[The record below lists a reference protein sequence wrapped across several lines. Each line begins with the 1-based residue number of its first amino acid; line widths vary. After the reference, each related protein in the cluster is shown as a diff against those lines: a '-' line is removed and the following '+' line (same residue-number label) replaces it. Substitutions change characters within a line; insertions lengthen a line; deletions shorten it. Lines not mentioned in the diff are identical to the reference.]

1 MTTNASPKDM
11 RTWIEELEAAGELIR
26 VDKPVDPLTEMG
38 SLLYQSREKA
48 VFFEKLPHGWRSLG
62 QAPASDAPCCW
73 YRRGGRMPDV
83 GRPQCHR
90 LQIKGPNKSGILL
103 YPRHSWKNYVKY
115 QARNEPMPV
124 AIFIGHYPLYYAA
137 AATTAAYGL
146 DEFEIA
152 GGYLG
157 EAVRLVKCE
166 TVDLE
171 VPADAEIV
179 LEGHIPP
186 HYREDEG
193 PFSEFQDYYVTG
205 TGKNPIV
212 EYQYMTRRHDAIFKN
227 LQNGSEMEGCVFHKV
242 PMSAAIYRRLKDV
255 GGGADLHNVMA
266 LPGIFGLVVQ
276 MTARTYGDAKNVL
289 MAALSSPYQHPK
301 IVMAVDSDVDI
312 FNPAELLWAL
322 STRVNPQTDVVI
334 IPGTHNHA
342 MDASLPELGAPG
354 TPLWQ
359 RFGSKMLIDATIPP
373 PADAGARASHTEI
386 CDAVRLYVG
395 CESPLDRW
403 KMSRHVRPLR
413 SRRSPSRYH
422 KADPRRRASSEHP
435 DGFRSNI
442 GPKVGMKPGTGQQV
456 DGAAKKISD
465 IALDAKK
472 FHEIKLF
479 RVVID
484 EEIDIARRPR
494 LAPRGRAEQV
504 KAGHGEAA
512 DVVSVPA
519 QQSDGFVAGHT

>member
-1 MTTNASPKDM
+1 MTANAPPRDM

-26 VDKPVDPLTEMG
+26 VDKPVDPLTQMG

-48 VFFEKLPHGWRSLG
+48 LFFEMLPHGWRSLG
-62 QAPASDAPCCW
+62 QAPANVRHAAIAFGTTLDKLVPTVAERMGNNIAPVMVADGPVKEVKFKQGEFDLTELPVHVAGQ
-73 YRRGGRMPDV
+73 RDGGPVIGSGLVVTKDPDTGQRNV
-83 GRPQCHR
+83 SFHR

-205 TGKNPIV
+205 TGKNPVV
-212 EYQYMTRRHDAIFKN
+212 EYQFMSRRHDAIFKN
-227 LQNGSEMEGCVFHKV
+227 LQNGSEMEGCVFHKI

-289 MAALSSPYQHPK
+289 MAALSSPYQYPK
-301 IVMAVDSDVDI
+301 IAIAVDTDVDI

-322 STRVNPQTDVVI
+322 STRVNPQNDVVI

-373 PADAGARASHTEI
+373 PADADARAMFERI
-386 CDAVRLYVG
+386 
-395 CESPLDRW
+395 
-403 KMSRHVRPLR
+403 
-413 SRRSPSRYH
+413 
-422 KADPRRRASSEHP
+422 
-435 DGFRSNI
+435 
-442 GPKVGMKPGTGQQV
+442 
-456 DGAAKKISD
+456 
-465 IALDAKK
+465 
-472 FHEIKLF
+472 
-479 RVVID
+479 
-484 EEIDIARRPR
+484 RPR
-494 LAPRGRAEQV
+494 NPQLRLEDFAAESSLALVHALSPMFFGSKLLER
-504 KAGHGEAA
+504 
-512 DVVSVPA
+512 
-519 QQSDGFVAGHT
+519 

>member
-1 MTTNASPKDM
+1 MTMNASPKDM
-11 RTWIEELEAAGELIR
+11 RTWIEELEATGELIR

-62 QAPASDAPCCW
+62 QAPANVRHAAIAFGTTLDKLVPTVAERMGNNIAPEMVADGPVKEVKLKQDEFDLTQLPVHVAGQRDGGPVIGSGLVVTKDPETG
-73 YRRGGRMPDV
+73 RRNV
-83 GRPQCHR
+83 SFHR

-103 YPRHSWKNYVKY
+103 YPRHSWRNYVKY

-227 LQNGSEMEGCVFHKV
+227 LQNGSEMEGCVFHKI

-301 IVMAVDSDVDI
+301 IAMAVDSDVDI
-312 FNPAELLWAL
+312 FNPAELLWAF
-322 STRVNPQTDVVI
+322 STRVNPQNDVVI

-373 PADAGARASHTEI
+373 PADAGARAMFERIRPHNPQLRLEDFAAEGSL
-386 CDAVRLYVG
+386 ALVRAL
-395 CESPLDRW
+395 SP
-403 KMSRHVRPLR
+403 MFFGS
-413 SRRSPSRYH
+413 
-422 KADPRRRASSEHP
+422 
-435 DGFRSNI
+435 
-442 GPKVGMKPGTGQQV
+442 
-456 DGAAKKISD
+456 
-465 IALDAKK
+465 
-472 FHEIKLF
+472 KLL
-479 RVVID
+479 
-484 EEIDIARRPR
+484 E
-494 LAPRGRAEQV
+494 G
-504 KAGHGEAA
+504 
-512 DVVSVPA
+512 
-519 QQSDGFVAGHT
+519 

>member
-1 MTTNASPKDM
+1 MTLNTPPKDM
-11 RTWIEELEAAGELIR
+11 RTWIAELESAGELIR
-26 VDKPVDPLTEMG
+26 IDKPVDPLTQMG
-38 SLLYQSREKA
+38 ALLYQSREKA

-62 QAPASDAPCCW
+62 QAPANISHAAIAFGTSLDKLVPTVAERMGNNIAPVMVADGPVKELKFKQGEFDLTELPVHVAGQ
-73 YRRGGRMPDV
+73 RDGGPVIGSGLVVTKDPDTGSRNV
-83 GRPQCHR
+83 SFHR

-227 LQNGSEMEGCVFHKV
+227 LQNGSEMEGCVFHKI

-255 GGGADLHNVMA
+255 GGGPDLHNVMA

-289 MAALSSPYQHPK
+289 MAALSSPYHHPK
-301 IVMAVDSDVDI
+301 IAIAVDADVDI

-322 STRVNPQTDVVI
+322 STRVNPQNDVVI

-359 RFGSKMLIDATIPP
+359 RFGSKMLVDATIPP
-373 PADAGARASHTEI
+373 SADADARAMFERI
-386 CDAVRLYVG
+386 
-395 CESPLDRW
+395 
-403 KMSRHVRPLR
+403 
-413 SRRSPSRYH
+413 
-422 KADPRRRASSEHP
+422 
-435 DGFRSNI
+435 
-442 GPKVGMKPGTGQQV
+442 
-456 DGAAKKISD
+456 
-465 IALDAKK
+465 
-472 FHEIKLF
+472 
-479 RVVID
+479 
-484 EEIDIARRPR
+484 RPR
-494 LAPRGRAEQV
+494 NPHLRLEDFAAEGSLAMVRALSPMFFGS
-504 KAGHGEAA
+504 KLLAWR
-512 DVVSVPA
+512 
-519 QQSDGFVAGHT
+519 